1 MREAGIRAL
10 LAELKQDN
18 SFFYLPDEDLGPDKS
33 VFTPFLGTV
42 KATLPVVGRLA
53 QAGNAQVMPV
63 KIGYNEQSRQFIMT
77 VMPAIDPQDMA
88 GKENEA
94 LALNKVVEQVINAY
108 PEQYMWFLKLLKT
121 RPPGEKRFY

>member
-1 MREAGIRAL
+1 M
-10 LAELKQDN
+10 
-18 SFFYLPDEDLGPDKS
+18 
-33 VFTPFLGTV
+33 GTV

-63 KIGYNEQSRQFIMT
+63 KIGYDQQAKQFIMT
-77 VMPAIDPQDMA
+77 VMPAINPQEMV

-94 LALNKVVEQVINAY
+94 IALNKVVEQVINAY

-121 RPPGEKRFY
+121 RPPGEKEFY

>member
-1 MREAGIRAL
+1 
-10 LAELKQDN
+10 
-18 SFFYLPDEDLGPDKS
+18 
-33 VFTPFLGTV
+33 
-42 KATLPVVGRLA
+42 
-53 QAGNAQVMPV
+53 
-63 KIGYNEQSRQFIMT
+63 MT